1 MEKKIILKNGK
12 EVNVDRLERPQL
24 FLDENDNPIVLY
36 AACAIMP
43 VNSKKDGSSFNIQI
57 PIVKNKKKKSL

>member
-1 MEKKIILKNGK
+1 MEKKIVLKDRT

-24 FLDENDNPIVLY
+24 LLDENDNPIVLY
-36 AACAIMP
+36 AACAITS

-57 PIVKNKKKKSL
+57 PIRRCKF